1 QMTDRLENWREV
13 NALQRA
19 ASVIMQPSTK
29 EGFGLVI
36 TEALWK
42 RKPVIAAEVGA
53 IPLQVRDGETG
64 FFYQGA
70 SRTAQKVLRL
80 LENPE
85 EARMLGEKGKE
96 YVEEHFLLPDRIA
109 DCLMAINMTVNGAVS
124 RKNCTECIISF
135 HPWFKLSKR
144 RGG

>member
-64 FFYQGA
+64 YFYRTPY
-70 SRTAQKVLRL
+70 RTAQMVLRL

-85 EARMLGEKGKE
+85 EARMMGEKGRE
-96 YVEEHFLLPDRIA
+96 YVKEHFLLPDRIA
-109 DCLMAINMTVNGAVS
+109 DCLMAINMTMNEIGGKEAPPD
-124 RKNCTECIISF
+124 CIISF

-144 RGG
+144 RI